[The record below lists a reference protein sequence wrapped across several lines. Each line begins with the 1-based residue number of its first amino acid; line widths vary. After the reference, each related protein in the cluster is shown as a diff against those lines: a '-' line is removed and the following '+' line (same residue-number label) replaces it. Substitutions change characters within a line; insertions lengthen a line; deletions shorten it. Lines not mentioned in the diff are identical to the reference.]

1 MASVLYCL
9 LDGYGDVA
17 CKTLGGKTPLA
28 YSENP
33 FLDSLNG
40 GGKCGF
46 LEPAGLGRD
55 VPISDASVMTFSF
68 LGYDVRSFPHGRGM
82 IEAAGAGLKNR
93 DGDFVARCNFATLDG
108 EGRVTDMRAG
118 RIRETKELERAL
130 NGIDLGV
137 DFEFKA
143 TTGYRGLLWIKGG
156 TYSAKISDVDPHEVG
171 KKIMVA
177 KPLAPEARET
187 AEVLNAFVQ
196 KARVALGETKTNE
209 ERGKKGLPVANAV
222 LPRGFS
228 VQVPKLEPFAKKFG
242 IKPVAV
248 TGIAVNVGICRL
260 LGIPVIAVP
269 EDVGDYAKEMEL
281 KKEPVLKAL
290 DGYDFVFVHFKTIDL
305 AGHDAKPLA
314 KAAEIERTDAFLSSL
329 EFDGVHALGADHC
342 TRSGEGKHSADL
354 IPYLLSKKKTAPRK
368 FSEESCAKGKKLMQ
382 FDFVSEAITLV

>member
-33 FLDSLNG
+33 FLDALNG

-46 LEPAGLGRD
+46 LEPAGLGKD
-55 VPISDASVMTFSF
+55 VPISDASAMTFSF

-82 IEAAGAGLKNR
+82 IEAVGTGLKIK
-93 DGDFVARCNFATLDG
+93 DGDFVARCNFATVDA
-108 EGRVTDMRAG
+108 EGKVLDMRAG

-130 NGIDLGV
+130 NAIDLGV

-143 TTGYRGLLWIKGG
+143 TAGYRGLLWIKGG
-156 TYSAKISDVDPHEVG
+156 PYSAKISDVDPHEVG
-171 KKIMVA
+171 RKIMAA

-187 AEVLNAFVQ
+187 AELLNAFVQ
-196 KARVALGETKTNE
+196 KARASLEETKTNE
-209 ERGKKGLPVANAV
+209 ERRKKGLPEANAV

-228 VQVPKLEPFAKKFG
+228 VQAPKLEPFAKRFG
-242 IKPVAV
+242 VKPVAV

-260 LGIPVIAVP
+260 LGIPVINVA
-269 EDVGDYAKEMEL
+269 EDVGDNSREMGL
-281 KKEPVLKAL
+281 KKEPVLKAI
-290 DGYDFVFVHFKTIDL
+290 DNYDFVFVHFKTIDV
-305 AGHDAKPLA
+305 AGHDAKPLV
-314 KAAEIERTDAFLSSL
+314 KAGEIERTDAFLSNL
-329 EFDGVHALGADHC
+329 EFEGVHALGADHC
-342 TRSGEGKHSADL
+342 TRSEEGRHSADL
-354 IPYLLSKKKTAPRK
+354 IPYLLSKKKAAPRK

-382 FDFVSEAITLV
+382 SDFVSEALAFA